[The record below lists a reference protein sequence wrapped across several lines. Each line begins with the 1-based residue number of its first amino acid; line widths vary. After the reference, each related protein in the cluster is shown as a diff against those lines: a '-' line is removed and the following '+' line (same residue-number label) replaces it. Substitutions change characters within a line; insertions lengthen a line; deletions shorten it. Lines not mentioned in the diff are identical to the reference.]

1 MCQNSGCRCEPLL
14 GPCAIA
20 PVMLSIGH
28 RHPPAPKSLARPS
41 MSSGP
46 CLTASHR
53 LDLAPFPSGTEFSHP
68 ISLSPSRGRLFR
80 REGLFAPPPPC
91 PHSARVASREGGA
104 TELTTTSETAAK
116 RKVST
121 KRRPAHILSP
131 FGLKDPRLPAER
143 ALPAA
148 RPMQSG

>member
-1 MCQNSGCRCEPLL
+1 MCQNSGCQCEPLL

-80 REGLFAPPPPC
+80 REGLFAPPPC